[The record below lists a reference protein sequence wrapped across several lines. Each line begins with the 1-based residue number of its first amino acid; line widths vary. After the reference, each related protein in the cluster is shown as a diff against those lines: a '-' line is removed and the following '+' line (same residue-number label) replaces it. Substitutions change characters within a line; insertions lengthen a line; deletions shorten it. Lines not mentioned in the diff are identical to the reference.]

1 MTFKR
6 TISAVILQRLKQL
19 NVQLFVDESGDVRTF
34 VPSAG
39 SLGRPLPL
47 TDYTLG
53 HEDGAIHELRLLLR
67 SCPELRA
74 ALKAEMERE
83 GSSVTVEKAPKLYST
98 FGPKCPPRLPQSR

>member
-6 TISAVILQRLKQL
+6 TISALILQRLKQL
-19 NVQLFVDESGDVRTF
+19 NVQLFEDDRGDVRTF
-34 VPSAG
+34 LPSAG
-39 SLGRPLPL
+39 SLERPLPL
-47 TDYTLG
+47 SDYTLG
-53 HEDGAIHELRLLLR
+53 HEDGAIHELRFLLR

-98 FGPKCPPRLPQSR
+98 FGPHQ